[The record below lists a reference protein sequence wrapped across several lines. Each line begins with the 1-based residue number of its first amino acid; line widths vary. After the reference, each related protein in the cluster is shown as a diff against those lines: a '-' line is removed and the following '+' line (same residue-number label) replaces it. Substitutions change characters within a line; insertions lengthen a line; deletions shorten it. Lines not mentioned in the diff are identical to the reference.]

1 MLIYNSKQHLI
12 QFNVSLEMSVFS
24 LSKKQSTIPKELIL
38 ATFVSKSI
46 TYIKKH
52 INMSMTLSKL

>member
-38 ATFVSKSI
+38 ATFVSK
-46 TYIKKH
+46 
-52 INMSMTLSKL
+52 INNIY